1 MLLNR
6 HHIKAF
12 WQALLVLLAFASCIN
27 DDFADDVTCAAT
39 EGDPFYLSLQ
49 VQVDASGASTR
60 ATGNT
65 FESGI
70 GTHAEHEVGPKGNYV
85 ILFDD
90 NGKLFGVYPLTM
102 TLQDVEHKDN
112 SEGSEYDEEPDGTS
126 EGSYLRL
133 LHVYPRNGKLPES
146 CLVILN
152 ANNAISEKLEGYDK
166 TGRTSMSLDNV
177 LKETWEWEKEGEK
190 EKAKDPTRIGFV
202 ADNGTD
208 YFTMTNSV
216 YIGEN
221 NVIKDVVSIKNK
233 IYPTIQEA
241 LKNPTTV
248 YVERMVSKFSFSESE
263 ENENHFYQLE
273 KTGDTTEEQVWL
285 FDGYDSKEG
294 SLDPDD
300 DEDVG
305 ILKTKDITELCK
317 IEVTGWGIN
326 ALETRNHLFK
336 NIGTPDN
343 SWSDGVYK
351 RYHWSADP
359 HYDYNKD
366 AGNATWRYPWQY
378 RSAVERKDI
387 DYYSNVGYTSPL
399 KNYSYMD
406 FVDETKGIYGN
417 EDRFDRVVYTP
428 ENTYDP
434 TLYMNENDA
443 TYLDMRTNLLAGTH
457 LIICAEFLVDEGVK
471 NAKTGTTIT
480 LTGKYAKIHLYRDR
494 LNVYYKTKKEC
505 LAELIRQFNH
515 DLKTQS
521 IMKFHYYNWDPSSHD
536 PNDGKVFT
544 FKSEEA
550 FQLYEQDGSNYT
562 RTTVKYLQEK
572 FQNIP
577 DDMDIDL
584 DKATVLNG
592 DGKLVPWTDELIGSW
607 VIRKHDGT
615 SYIEPKIYGENYDE
629 NNDETKTEVTDLDP
643 TNVLK
648 SLLYEWVG
656 AIDHFHYGKMYYA
669 APIMHNAVNKQEAY
683 RSQNTLG
690 DYGVVRNHWYKI
702 NLTNIVRIGTPV
714 DVPMDP
720 IVPNRVI
727 TNDQIHFKIDIP
739 NWHEIETVV
748 PIL

>member
-1 MLLNR
+1 MLLYR
-6 HHIKAF
+6 QYIKVF
-12 WQALLVLLAFASCIN
+12 LLALFAFSTLASCVGDEMAADANANAIS
-27 DDFADDVTCAAT
+27 DDT
-39 EGDPFYLSLQ
+39 PLYLSIHIDLRE
-49 VQVDASGASTR
+49 GAVTNR
-60 ATGNT
+60 ATNANNYEYGTSKEHAIGPTGNKII
-65 FESGI
+65 F
-70 GTHAEHEVGPKGNYV
+70 
-85 ILFDD
+85 FDED
-90 NGKLFGVYPLTM
+90 NNLYGVYHLGLRLDDE
-102 TLQDVEHKDN
+102 TLERPGDANQLE
-112 SEGSEYDEEPDGTS
+112 EDEEA
-126 EGSYLRL
+126 
-133 LHVYPRNGKLPES
+133 VYKRVVHFFARNGKLPAS
-146 CLVILN
+146 FLLLLN
-152 ANNAISEKLEGYDK
+152 GNEDICKKLEGYHNSNASK
-166 TGRTSMSLDNV
+166 TFNEIISEIWVDSSENPNPQD
-177 LKETWEWEKEGEK
+177 
-190 EKAKDPTRIGFV
+190 IGFV
-202 ADNGTD
+202 DSNHS
-208 YFTMTNSV
+208 YFTMTTSMYYDGNELQAPVKLNKNIYKSLP
-216 YIGEN
+216 EARAN
-221 NVIKDVVSIKNK
+221 SIK
-233 IYPTIQEA
+233 T
-241 LKNPTTV
+241 
-248 YVERMVSKFSFSESE
+248 YVERMVAKFSFKE
-263 ENENHFYQLE
+263 EKEGHFYQLE

-300 DEDVG
+300 NEDVG

-326 ALETRNHLFK
+326 ALETRSHLFK
-336 NIGTPDN
+336 NTGTPDN
-343 SWSDGVYK
+343 YWTDTKYK
-351 RYHWSADP
+351 QYHWSADP

-399 KNYSYMD
+399 KNYSYMQ

-434 TLYMNENDA
+434 TLYMNEKDA

-471 NAKTGTTIT
+471 NAETGNTIIS
-480 LTGKYAKIHLYRDR
+480 TGNYAKIHLYRDR

-550 FQLYEQDGSNYT
+550 FQLYEQNGSNYT
-562 RTTVKYLQEK
+562 RTTVKYFKDK

-577 DDMDIDL
+577 DDLDIDL
-584 DKATVLNG
+584 DKANVLNG
-592 DGKLVPWTDELIGSW
+592 DGKLVPWTDLIDNW
-607 VIRKHDGT
+607 VIRKAETKDGTT
-615 SYIEPKIYGENYDE
+615 SYIAPKIYGENYDE

-669 APIMHNAVNKQEAY
+669 APIMHNAVNKQEAN

-702 NLTNIVRIGTPV
+702 NLTDIVRIGTPV

-720 IVPNRVI
+720 IVPNHVI

-739 NWHEIETVV
+739 NWHEIESIV